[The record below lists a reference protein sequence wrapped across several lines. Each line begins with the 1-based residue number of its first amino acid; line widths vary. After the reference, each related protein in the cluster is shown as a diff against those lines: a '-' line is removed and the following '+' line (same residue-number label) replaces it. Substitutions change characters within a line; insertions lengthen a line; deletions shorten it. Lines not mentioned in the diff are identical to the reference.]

1 MILFHVAKHSTDIK
15 LREIYLFLIDHPNYR
30 PNEYYMIIVPSLEGS
45 KGFTDPSMSANWFVV
60 ERSYD
65 SRVPAHELGHCNGLD
80 EFAVNIGAISA
91 TNRGKA
97 AGETTQRITSNV
109 MGYGF
114 GYGSDLPLKD
124 FYSWQIE
131 LIRKNIE
138 K

>member
-1 MILFHVAKHSTDIK
+1 MFFIA
-15 LREIYLFLIDHPNYR
+15 HPDYR

-45 KGFTDPSMSANWFVV
+45 KGFTDPSLSANWFVV

-80 EFAVNIGAISA
+80 EFAVNV
-91 TNRGKA
+91 
-97 AGETTQRITSNV
+97 GEIPKEQRHDSTDKVVQRITSNV
-109 MGYGF
+109 MGYNL

-138 K
+138 KQINTK